1 MNLLKRS
8 VRGADRV
15 GQPPH
20 GVGDDQDD
28 PRRGQWRTEAGK
40 IPSVENPQ
48 VTDSQHHPGIA
59 SGRVAM
65 ASSKFLPANR
75 LRNSKKAMAAP
86 RIISRPAANNVYIKV
101 FLMK

>member
-28 PRRGQWRTEAGK
+28 PRRGQWRAQAGK
-40 IPSVENPQ
+40 IPSMKNPQ
-48 VTDSQHHPGIA
+48 VTDRQHDSGNRQRQSSDGVEQVPTLIGCAIA
-59 SGRVAM
+59 
-65 ASSKFLPANR
+65 KTQ
-75 LRNSKKAMAAP
+75 
-86 RIISRPAANNVYIKV
+86 SRHRE
-101 FLMK
+101 